1 MYLKTAILLS
11 SVIFLEADNEIVSN
25 NKNQIKKDGYSQ
37 ILEDSNEYITASIM
51 YKIQDYQKAYDKF
64 FKLFQKNPHNTN
76 VNYFLALS
84 ALKLD
89 KYDEATATFERILI
103 QNPEF
108 NQARYEYAK
117 LLYKLNLKDEAKKE
131 FMILS
136 KSNIKDEAKESI
148 TKYLELLNEKTF
160 FVNATILL
168 GVGRSTNI
176 NTGLISP
183 EYRLPGLNDILVN
196 GEKPI
201 ADNYH
206 NEMVGI
212 NFLNNFK
219 DSSFSLKNSILVYNK
234 NYFNNDKEDLTAYVY
249 KPSFS
254 YLDSDKKNL
263 YSLNFGLTRLDKRDN
278 EDFNIFNIGPSI
290 MNSSYYASVNYQRFS
305 YLHESDKEKDFDK
318 YELLL
323 KYKLLSNLN
332 IYSKLAKSIR
342 VDSSRVDLD
351 KNSVTA
357 GLEYIYEINK
367 ENSIKFDSE
376 YIKSYY
382 KYENTFFDSKR
393 KDDNYY
399 LGLSY
404 LTKIDK
410 ENQIVLSS
418 SFTKNYSNQDGY
430 IYEEVDGKIS
440 YIKTFNW

>member
-1 MYLKTAILLS
+1 MYLKTVILLS
-11 SVIFLEADNEIVSN
+11 TVILLEADNEIVS
-25 NKNQIKKDGYSQ
+25 KNQIEKNEYSQ
-37 ILEDSNEYITASIM
+37 VVEDSNEYITASIM
-51 YKIQDYQKAYDKF
+51 YKIEDYEKSYNKF
-64 FKLFQKNPHNTN
+64 FKLFQKNPYNIN
-76 VNYFLALS
+76 INYFLALS
-84 ALKLD
+84 AIQIN
-89 KYDEATATFERILI
+89 KYDEATAAFERILI
-103 QNPEF
+103 QKPEF

-117 LLYKLNLKDEAKKE
+117 LLFKLNLKDEAKKE

-136 KSNIKDEAKESI
+136 KSNIKDDVKESI
-148 TKYLELLNEKTF
+148 TKYLDLLNEKTF
-160 FVNATILL
+160 FVNANILL
-168 GVGRSTNI
+168 GAGRSTNI

-183 EYRLPGLNDILVN
+183 EYRLPGLNDILVS

-206 NEMVGI
+206 NEMIGI

-219 DSSFSLKNSILVYNK
+219 NSSFGLKNSILVYNK
-234 NYFNNDKEDLTAYVY
+234 NYFNDDKEDLTAYVY

-263 YSLNFGLTRLDKRDN
+263 YSLNFGFTRLDKKDN
-278 EDFNIFNIGPSI
+278 TDFNIFNIGPSI
-290 MNSSYYASVNYQRFS
+290 MNSSYYASLNYQRYS
-305 YLHESDKEKDFDK
+305 YLQDSNKEKDFDK

-323 KYKLLSNLN
+323 KYKLLATLN
-332 IYSKLAKSIR
+332 IYTKLAKSIR
-342 VDSSRVDLD
+342 VKSSRVDLD
-351 KNSVTA
+351 KNSLTA

-367 ENSIKFDSE
+367 KNSIKLDSE

-393 KDDNYY
+393 IDDNYY

-404 LTKIDK
+404 LAKIDK
-410 ENQIVLSS
+410 ENQIVISS
-418 SFTKNYSNQDGY
+418 SYTKNYSNQDGY

>member
-11 SVIFLEADNEIVSN
+11 SVIFLEADNEIASN

-37 ILEDSNEYITASIM
+37 IIEDSNEYITASIM

-117 LLYKLNLKDEAKKE
+117 LLYKLNLKNEAKKE
-131 FMILS
+131 FTILS
-136 KSNIKDEAKESI
+136 KSNIKDETKESI
-148 TKYLELLNEKTF
+148 TKYLDLLNEKTF

-206 NEMVGI
+206 NEMFGI

>member
-1 MYLKTAILLS
+1 MYLKTVILLS
-11 SVIFLEADNEIVSN
+11 TVILLEADNEIVS
-25 NKNQIKKDGYSQ
+25 KNQIEKNEYSQ
-37 ILEDSNEYITASIM
+37 VVEDSNEYITASIM
-51 YKIQDYQKAYDKF
+51 YKIEDYEKSYNKF
-64 FKLFQKNPHNTN
+64 FKLFQKNPYNIN
-76 VNYFLALS
+76 INYFLALS
-84 ALKLD
+84 AIQIN
-89 KYDEATATFERILI
+89 KYDEATAAFERILI
-103 QNPEF
+103 QKPEF

-117 LLYKLNLKDEAKKE
+117 LLFKLNLKDEAKKE

-136 KSNIKDEAKESI
+136 KSNIKDDVKESI
-148 TKYLELLNEKTF
+148 TKYLDLLNEKTF
-160 FVNATILL
+160 FVNANILL
-168 GVGRSTNI
+168 GAGRSTNI

-183 EYRLPGLNDILVN
+183 EYRLPGLNDILVS

-206 NEMVGI
+206 NEMIGI

-219 DSSFSLKNSILVYNK
+219 NSSFGLKNSILVYNK
-234 NYFNNDKEDLTAYVY
+234 NYFNDDKEDLTAYVY

-263 YSLNFGLTRLDKRDN
+263 YSLNFAFTRLDKKDN
-278 EDFNIFNIGPSI
+278 TDFNIFNIGPSI
-290 MNSSYYASVNYQRFS
+290 MNSSYYASLNYQRYS
-305 YLHESDKEKDFDK
+305 YLQDSNKEKDFDK

-323 KYKLLSNLN
+323 KYKLLATLN
-332 IYSKLAKSIR
+332 IYTKLAKSIR
-342 VDSSRVDLD
+342 VKSSRVDLD
-351 KNSVTA
+351 KNSLTA

-367 ENSIKFDSE
+367 KNSIKLDSE

-393 KDDNYY
+393 IDDNYY

-404 LTKIDK
+404 LAKIDK
-410 ENQIVLSS
+410 ENQIVISS
-418 SFTKNYSNQDGY
+418 SYTKNYSNQDGY

>member
-1 MYLKTAILLS
+1 MYLKTAMLLS
-11 SVIFLEADNEIVSN
+11 SVILLEADNEIVS
-25 NKNQIKKDGYSQ
+25 KNQIEKGGYSQ
-37 ILEDSNEYITASIM
+37 VVEDSNEYITASIM
-51 YKIQDYQKAYDKF
+51 YKIQDYEKAYNKF
-64 FKLFQKNPHNTN
+64 FKLFQKNPYNTN
-76 VNYFLALS
+76 INYFLALS
-84 ALKLD
+84 AIEIN
-89 KYDEATATFERILI
+89 KYDEATAAFERILI
-103 QNPEF
+103 QKPEF

-131 FMILS
+131 FMILI
-136 KSNIKDEAKESI
+136 KSNIKDDVKESI
-148 TKYLELLNEKTF
+148 TKYLDLLNEKTF
-160 FVNATILL
+160 FVNANILL

-183 EYRLPGLNDILVN
+183 EYRLPGLNDILVS

-206 NEMVGI
+206 NEMIGI

-219 DSSFSLKNSILVYNK
+219 NSSFGLKNSILVYNK
-234 NYFNNDKEDLTAYVY
+234 NYFNDDKEDLTAYVY
-249 KPSFS
+249 KPSLS

-263 YSLNFGLTRLDKRDN
+263 YSLNFGFTRLDKKDN
-278 EDFNIFNIGPSI
+278 TDFNIFNIGPSI
-290 MNSSYYASVNYQRFS
+290 MNSLYYASLNYQRFS

-342 VDSSRVDLD
+342 VNSSRVDLD

-367 ENSIKFDSE
+367 KNSIKLDSE

-393 KDDNYY
+393 IDDNYY

-404 LTKIDK
+404 LSKIDK
-410 ENQIVLSS
+410 ENQIVISS
-418 SFTKNYSNQDGY
+418 SYTKNYSNQDGY
-430 IYEEVDGKIS
+430 IYKEVDGKIS

>member
-1 MYLKTAILLS
+1 
-11 SVIFLEADNEIVSN
+11 
-25 NKNQIKKDGYSQ
+25 
-37 ILEDSNEYITASIM
+37 
-51 YKIQDYQKAYDKF
+51 
-64 FKLFQKNPHNTN
+64 
-76 VNYFLALS
+76 
-84 ALKLD
+84 
-89 KYDEATATFERILI
+89 LI

-131 FMILS
+131 FTILS
-136 KSNIKDEAKESI
+136 KSNIKDETKESI
-148 TKYLELLNEKTF
+148 TKYLDLLNEKTF

-206 NEMVGI
+206 NEMFGI

-290 MNSSYYASVNYQRFS
+290 MNSLYYASLNYQRFS

-351 KNSVTA
+351 KNSITA

-367 ENSIKFDSE
+367 KNSIKFDSE

-404 LTKIDK
+404 LAKIDK